1 MVYVVHTNVLPTFSK
16 AFWTFSKKFQP
27 LRAVGTKVLKAAQE
41 FLVVSGT
48 YLIGIPCNFWNL
60 FCPYMCLKNSLWK
73 MHICEIMVS

>member
-41 FLVVSGT
+41 FLVVFRNISHRYT
-48 YLIGIPCNFWNL
+48 LQLLEPFLPIYVSEEFSVENAYL
-60 FCPYMCLKNSLWK
+60 
-73 MHICEIMVS
+73 